1 MKKYMWG
8 WYDGEG
14 CYVNKADSMQEILET
29 VLTYYFD
36 PNEDGSE
43 CKVQVV
49 ETDGTFEI
57 SLQHEDGVE
66 RHEIEASEDTVIEFL
81 NEIARNEYRPDMF
94 GLNFM

>member
-1 MKKYMWG
+1 MKKYMWS

-14 CYVNKADSMQEILET
+14 CYVNKADSIQEILET

-49 ETDGTFEI
+49 ETNGTFEI
-57 SLQHEDGVE
+57 SLQREDDVE
-66 RHEIEASEDTVIEFL
+66 RHEIEASEDAVIEFL
-81 NEIARNEYRPDMF
+81 NEAARNECRQDMF
-94 GLNFM
+94 NLNFM